1 MHYQIGNAKQQNDV
15 AGRYAA
21 LQPLRSSP
29 EGAELASINAV
40 GIKRNANITEANPLK
55 WSV

>member
-1 MHYQIGNAKQQNDV
+1 MMLRGK
-15 AGRYAA
+15 YAA
-21 LQPLRSSP
+21 LQPLQSSP
-29 EGAELASINAV
+29 KGAELASINAV